1 MPWRCLPALLDN
13 RNRVEP
19 PPAKPL
25 GWHRMAGGYN
35 RMMEIG
41 YAPAKRDKPLKERG
55 LDFEDTRKDYDER
68 RWVTIGFLSGRM
80 VVVGWPP
87 GTRFGE
93 FSQ

>member
-1 MPWRCLPALLDN
+1 
-13 RNRVEP
+13 
-19 PPAKPL
+19 
-25 GWHRMAGGYN
+25 
-35 RMMEIG
+35 MEIG

-87 GTRFGE
+87 RNQIRRVFSMRRANEREQTRYQKQ
-93 FSQ
+93 FSTS